1 MFYHILLSPRNAKRC
16 KVERCAI
23 ITYKH
28 GIQELPHE
36 LPKELRVWI
45 ECGFTL
51 KRVRDMIRTNN
62 QMHRTVKY
70 SQHSSVIWSVWLNRL
85 RNKWL
90 WVRVPLQSPKGYKL
104 RRMIA

>member
-16 KVERCAI
+16 EVERCAI

-36 LPKELRVWI
+36 LPNDFRVWI

-51 KRVRDMIRTNN
+51 KRVRDMIGTYN
-62 QMHRTVKY
+62 QMHRTGKY
-70 SQHSSVIWSVWLNRL
+70 SQHSSAIWPVWLN
-85 RNKWL
+85 
-90 WVRVPLQSPKGYKL
+90 G
-104 RRMIA
+104 